1 MAWLLRI
8 YRMFGQQ
15 MRNKLVGKPHMH
27 EAVLQVTLALFFH
40 FLHMKNNKKIRA
52 NVTMA
57 AMSRTSTTGTPT
69 AAGLMAAPPGGGG
82 TTVGVGDV
90 VAMEVEG
97 DEVDDIM
104 MEDEG
109 MMGIGRSP
117 SMNSVK

>member
-1 MAWLLRI
+1 MGSQTCTWTAD
-8 YRMFGQQ
+8 
-15 MRNKLVGKPHMH
+15 
-27 EAVLQVTLALFFH
+27 VLQFTLALFFH
-40 FLHMKNNKKIRA
+40 FLHIKNSKIRA

-57 AMSRTSTTGTPT
+57 AMSRISTTGTPT
-69 AAGLMAAPPGGGG
+69 AAGLMAAPPEGGG

-97 DEVDDIM
+97 DEVDDMM

-109 MMGIGRSP
+109 RMGIGRSP